1 MATIFKKI
9 KFETHENIGS
19 GPIHLPEEELHT
31 SAAWISLN
39 KSFSEMGQ
47 ERLEQ
52 GLVGTAHALNH
63 IAPLFVMADP
73 QDIHVIPQ
81 VKADHNEKPTIFF
94 YDRYPGGI
102 GLSEKIHSGM
112 SVVFAETKKMIE
124 NCKCQTGCPSCI
136 GTDTVGETAKSDTLK
151 IIEAFENPSN

>member
-1 MATIFKKI
+1 
-9 KFETHENIGS
+9 
-19 GPIHLPEEELHT
+19 
-31 SAAWISLN
+31 
-39 KSFSEMGQ
+39 MGH

-52 GLVGTAHALNH
+52 GLVSAAHALNH

-102 GLSEKIHSGM
+102 GLSEKIYSGM
-112 SVVFAETKKMIE
+112 GTEVFTETKKMMIL
-124 NCKCQTGCPSCI
+124 
-136 GTDTVGETAKSDTLK
+136 TVDVNLDVHHVSVQMQQPIMLSRILYDCSLC
-151 IIEAFENPSN
+151 FYHHHLHR